1 MNSLFQ
7 YGSGAAN
14 GFLSQDHVSISSI
27 KVKDV
32 TFGETTN
39 EPGNAFLFAK
49 FDGILGLGFK
59 TIAVKGVTPIFDLM
73 VEQKLVKQPVF
84 SFYLN
89 RNPNKNPGGEIIFG
103 GTDPKYYKG
112 QFHYVPVDR
121 VGYWQ
126 FKMSGISVGS
136 TKFCQAGCE
145 AIADTGTSL
154 IVAPLSEAASI
165 NQKLGAT
172 PLQSG
177 QYKFDCAH
185 LDNLPSVTFSI
196 GGKNFNL
203 TKEDYVVKLNTG
215 IENVCLSGFMGLNLG
230 ATPLY
235 ILGDVFI
242 GKYYTEF
249 DFGNKRVGF
258 AEAVHN

>member
-7 YGSGAAN
+7 YGSGAAS
-14 GFLSQDHVSISSI
+14 GFLSQDHVSIGGI
-27 KVKDV
+27 KVQNV
-32 TFGETTN
+32 TFGETTD
-39 EPGNAFLFAK
+39 EPGNVFLFAK

-59 TIAVKGVTPIFDLM
+59 AIAAKGVTPIFDLM

-89 RNPNKNPGGEIIFG
+89 RNPDKNPGGEIIFG

-136 TKFCQAGCE
+136 TKFCQSGCE

-154 IVAPLSEAASI
+154 IAGPVSETASI
-165 NQKLGAT
+165 NKKLGAT
-172 PLQSG
+172 ALSGG

-185 LDNLPSVTFSI
+185 LDNLPTVTFSI
-196 GGKNFNL
+196 GGKDFNL
-203 TKEDYVVKLNTG
+203 TKEDYVVKLDTASG
-215 IENVCLSGFMGLNLG
+215 KVCLSGFMGLDLG
-230 ATPLY
+230 VTPMY

-249 DFGNKRVGF
+249 DFGNKKVGF
-258 AEAVHN
+258 AEAVQS